1 MSIRENSYSKSHITL
16 GMKLYQE
23 SISNISLVD
32 TFVETNIILKL
43 KFVLLIPSNF
53 SKFLKIFR
61 HRTIELLKNEIKNE
75 SENNYQFFT
84 F

>member
-1 MSIRENSYSKSHITL
+1 MSIRENSYSKSYITL

>member
-1 MSIRENSYSKSHITL
+1 
-16 GMKLYQE
+16 MKLYQE

>member
-1 MSIRENSYSKSHITL
+1 
-16 GMKLYQE
+16 MKLYQE

-84 F
+84 FWVIGWFFCNFNL